1 MITFLVSIA
10 ALILGYL
17 LYGSF
22 VEKQFGI
29 DERRTTPA
37 YTKQDGVDYLPMDT
51 PRNAL
56 IQLLNIAGL
65 GPIFGPILGALYGP
79 AAFVWIV
86 LGSIFGGAVHDY
98 LTGMLSLREGG
109 ANLPALAGKFLG
121 KGMKTFVNVFAV
133 VVLILVGVVFITG
146 PADLLATLNP
156 TWLNRTFWVLVI
168 MVYYV
173 LATLLPVDKIIGRLY
188 PILGAVLL
196 VMAFGIGGSLMIGG
210 YDIPELTF
218 ANLHPE
224 GLPMWP
230 LMFVTIACGA
240 VSGFHATQSPI
251 VARTMKNEKNGRVV
265 FYGMMLGEALIALIW
280 AAAGM
285 AVFGST
291 GDLNAALTQYGGTA
305 GVARQI
311 AMMTMGSFGGTLA
324 VLGVIVLPITSG
336 DTAFRGARLTI
347 AEFLGLSQAEMSKR
361 LWVAVP
367 LFIIGFGL
375 TLVDFNFLWRYF
387 SWANQTMAMIAL
399 WIGAMYLVKHG
410 KSHWIASVP
419 ATFMTAVSFTYI
431 LVAPEGF
438 HLPLS
443 IANPIGLAITA
454 AIVLL
459 FASKVRPNFGVL
471 LPQEGDD

>member
-121 KGMKTFVNVFAV
+121 KGMKTFVNVFSV